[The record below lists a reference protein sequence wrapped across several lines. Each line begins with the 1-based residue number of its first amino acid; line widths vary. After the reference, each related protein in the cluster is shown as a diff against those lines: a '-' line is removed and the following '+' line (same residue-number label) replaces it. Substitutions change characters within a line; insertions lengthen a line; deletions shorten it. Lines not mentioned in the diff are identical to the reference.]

1 MEAQASQSS
10 AISQKSEREVVTLR
24 ESMKHLSVG
33 WKQELESLKSDMTKR
48 EEKCR
53 KECEEIGQKYGI
65 LVAQVKKE
73 RADYTTVKELRGD
86 LGRVAK
92 EWESSMTAQLSVVK
106 EDVSKSQAES
116 EAAGKM
122 AQYVS
127 TNFAFDRD

>member
-1 MEAQASQSS
+1 
-10 AISQKSEREVVTLR
+10 
-24 ESMKHLSVG
+24 MKHLSVG

-48 EEKCR
+48 EERCR
-53 KECEEIGQKYGI
+53 KECEETGQKYGI

-73 RADYTTVKELRGD
+73 RADYATVKELKGD

-106 EDVSKSQAES
+106 EDVSKSQVES

-122 AQYVS
+122 AQDVS
-127 TNFAFDRD
+127 NELLRLRSLIRAVSRTSPQPTAGGSGA